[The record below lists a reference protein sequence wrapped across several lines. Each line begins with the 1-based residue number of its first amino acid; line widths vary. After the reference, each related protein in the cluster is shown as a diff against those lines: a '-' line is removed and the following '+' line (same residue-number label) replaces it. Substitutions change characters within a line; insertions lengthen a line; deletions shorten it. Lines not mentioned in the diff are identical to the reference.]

1 MWDKEIVSKSL
12 GVLVFTSYPRKNL
25 GIARIR
31 VDVNITMRSYNSHPS
46 AEELNEY
53 LRYEPSTG
61 HLFWKKQTDRG
72 RQVIGARAERKAGG
86 GYTEIFLRGCTY
98 RTHNVVWI
106 MNGRELPIE
115 PNSLDHRD
123 RDRSNNRIE
132 NLREATPRQQA
143 INCLS
148 RGFGWDKGKW
158 SAKSRILD
166 RRYIGRFPTALQ
178 ARLAYEKA
186 TSEVEPEFA
195 STFFTDAFNEL
206 IASAS

>member
-1 MWDKEIVSKSL
+1 MWDKKIVSKSL
-12 GVLVFTSYPRKNL
+12 GVLVFASYPRKSI
-25 GIARIR
+25 GIARVKAKETIH
-31 VDVNITMRSYNSHPS
+31 MREYKKHPS
-46 AEELNEY
+46 KERLDEL
-53 LRYEPSTG
+53 LRYEPETGKLYWKVDASST
-61 HLFWKKQTDRG
+61 TARG
-72 RQVIGARAERKAGG
+72 SEAGASNNLRYKEIGIDGVS
-86 GYTEIFLRGCTY
+86 YQL
-98 RTHNVVWI
+98 HNIVWL
-106 MNGRELPIE
+106 MNGRELPYL
-115 PNSLDHRD
+115 PNTLDHRD
-123 RDRSNNRIE
+123 RNKLNNRIE

-206 IASAS
+206 ITSAS